1 MIRNI
6 PTVISP
12 PPYPYR
18 YDLFRD
24 IADITH
30 KLK

>member
-6 PTVISP
+6 PTVIS